1 MAPHNLRDP
10 SNPAPDD
17 MSNCPPV
24 PDDVASRPR
33 VLVLGSPSVG
43 KTTLAHRLTAAHPH
57 AYSSS
62 SSSSTT
68 AGECF
73 SWSIDTKYYTAPV
86 AVWTARL
93 STMLP
98 CGTAPC
104 SHLVKGAEALLLVFD
119 LSNPASFTAVQ
130 KWADQAEL
138 SRFEIRLCVGN
149 KADRVGQS
157 DRRAQ
162 HQAQHCPR
170 EAARVEPTDFD
181 GAMLLG
187 AGGDGGE
194 GDGRAGR
201 AVGGEGER
209 DSGTVGAGGRGG
221 GDEGEVGRGEYQ
233 AWCAD
238 NGIEYVEACAAD
250 ETIDEAMGRDAEDMQ
265 GLARIRTALGAHMW
279 QGLSLKQQGR
289 QRRTNAH
296 LQLLGLVG
304 KEALCSHQDEPT
316 SPHSSSASDGG
327 TDSDSDVDAASGADP
342 FDPAHFPYHR
352 LDEAPDPALH
362 HTPDPALHHTPD
374 PALHHTPDPALHHT
388 PDPALHHTPDSHPA
402 LASDPDTSAV
412 GDGSVSAACE
422 SGSGAAASAAAD
434 AGGSASAACDGGAA
448 AAAGCGNE
456 EGDEV
461 FGPFVHGSTTA
472 TAATGSTA
480 APAPAT
486 ALAPGSAPA
495 DAGSGKRVSE
505 NSSCAPTAHSRDDG
519 SAPDA
524 AHGEKATSGADSA
537 AHGQGATRVDHADA
551 EEGRSGGID
560 HADDDVRGNAP
571 VGHTDDAR
579 AELGEGRADM
589 DEMER
594 LFLEVASVRS
604 SLQHAPDTVRRDTA
618 ARLAMRIASMLGDG
632 DGSDGDD
639 DADDGWGGNTGA

>member
-43 KTTLAHRLTAAHPH
+43 KTTLAHRLTATPH

-98 CGTAPC
+98 CALRPARTLLKALRRCCLSSTSPIPHHSQQCRSGQTRRSCLALRSACAWATRPTGWGRAIEGRSTRHSTVRARQPGWSQPTLMAPC
-104 SHLVKGAEALLLVFD
+104 C
-119 LSNPASFTAVQ
+119 
-130 KWADQAEL
+130 W
-138 SRFEIRLCVGN
+138 
-149 KADRVGQS
+149 
-157 DRRAQ
+157 
-162 HQAQHCPR
+162 
-170 EAARVEPTDFD
+170 
-181 GAMLLG
+181 
-187 AGGDGGE
+187 
-194 GDGRAGR
+194 
-201 AVGGEGER
+201 
-209 DSGTVGAGGRGG
+209 
-221 GDEGEVGRGEYQ
+221 GEVGRGEYQ